1 MSIFRAKMARSVAI
15 NILCIYIGCMLNQSL
30 NNAKVSS
37 EACDMERSSKI
48 ICPGVY
54 LGSEFY

>member
-1 MSIFRAKMARSVAI
+1 MSIFRAKVARSIAI
-15 NILCIYIGCMLNQSL
+15 NILCINVGCMLNQSL
-30 NNAKVSS
+30 YNAQVSS

-54 LGSEFY
+54 LGPEFY